1 MRLHCAWHSRPWIM
15 HLLRMGLTDPEKEK
29 IIETGWSQRKRGDWR
44 GLPRLWVAE
53 YVWASAISL
62 PGTLL
67 WGMGKGNS
75 RSKKC
80 VLLVAKK
87 PWRVSQVR
95 HLCSGVPMA
104 EEYTHAHGDVSQ
116 ERHWPFPA
124 GDFYELQKLKCMT
137 TPVSLNQNKGNRNC
151 GLEC

>member
-1 MRLHCAWHSRPWIM
+1 MRRDDHKERGVTGEACQGSGLQSMSGLQPFLSPAHSS
-15 HLLRMGLTDPEKEK
+15 E
-29 IIETGWSQRKRGDWR
+29 GWAKGT
-44 GLPRLWVAE
+44 
-53 YVWASAISL
+53 
-62 PGTLL
+62 PGA
-67 WGMGKGNS
+67 
-75 RSKKC
+75 KKC

-124 GDFYELQKLKCMT
+124 GDFM
-137 TPVSLNQNKGNRNC
+137 SFRNLNV
-151 GLEC
+151 